1 MIRNLRALPAALLVA
16 VVLVA
21 AMAGGATAAKMITG
35 KQIKNNTVTTKD
47 IKNNNLTSKDVRNS
61 TLTGGDVRDNS
72 LSGADVANGSV
83 SAADLAADAKNEVRT
98 VDVGDSNLPTCTDNG
113 LSNCLALGGLSLS
126 PGTWFVTG
134 TMTLM
139 NLDNAATD
147 EINRCGLLSAST
159 LLAEANTPLA
169 AEGAPGES
177 ETVAF
182 TQVIQSATPVGVSL
196 RCSEMVGESMRAGS
210 PTLTAVKIS

>member
-61 TLTGGDVRDNS
+61 TLTGGDVKDNS

-98 VDVGDSNLPTCTDNG
+98 SDLGDSNLVTCADNG
-113 LSNCLALGGLSLS
+113 LSNCLAITGLSL
-126 PGTWFVTG
+126 PAGTWLVTG
-134 TMTLM
+134 TMTLL
-139 NLDNAATD
+139 NLDNAPTD
-147 EINRCGLLSAST
+147 DFNRCGLVSAST
-159 LLAEANTPLA
+159 LLAEASTPLA
-169 AEGAPGES
+169 AEGGPGES

-182 TQVIQSATPVGVSL
+182 TQVVQAAGTVGVSL
-196 RCSEMVGESMRAGS
+196 RCSEQVGENMRAGS